1 MNIQD
6 KNRGLLS
13 QQQGSDSLKN
23 TPESQ
28 AVIQYEKCKKNPSS
42 GMSGFHSPSNPVP
55 NPFSFCGYADT
66 HTKWHGVAFRIN
78 RDCFDGRDALL
89 YYKGDKYPQRLR
101 DEIEKYSSGL
111 TQISIHAQDEIR
123 FRLDHTK
130 IKENISVD
138 GGKLISASE
147 TGGYVLVI
155 PQVGEFYVELG
166 EIIDGERIP
175 LHNDDFC
182 MK

>member
-6 KNRGLLS
+6 KSRGWLS

-28 AVIQYEKCKKNPSS
+28 ADIQYEKCKKNSSS
-42 GMSGFHSPSNPVP
+42 GMSGFHSPSNLVP

-66 HTKWHGVAFRIN
+66 HRKWFGVAFLIN

-89 YYKGDKYPQRLR
+89 YIKGDIYPKLR

-111 TQISIHAQDEIR
+111 TQVSIHTQDEIR

-130 IKENISVD
+130 IKENISVN

-155 PQVGEFYVELG
+155 PQVGEFNVELG

>member
-6 KNRGLLS
+6 IINGWLF
-13 QQQGSDSLKN
+13 QQDSIFPEN
-23 TPESQ
+23 TSKSQ

-42 GMSGFHSPSNPVP
+42 GMSGFHSPSNSVP

-66 HTKWHGVAFRIN
+66 DIKWCGVAFRIN

-89 YYKGDKYPQRLR
+89 YCRGEIHPKLR
-101 DEIEKYSSGL
+101 NKIEKYSGGL
-111 TQISIHAQDEIR
+111 TQISVFSQDEIR

-138 GGKLISASE
+138 GGKLISATK

-155 PQVGEFYVELG
+155 PRTGEFNIELG
-166 EIIDGERIP
+166 QIIDGERIP
-175 LHNDDFC
+175 LHYDSFC